1 MKNQEKIDPLLFGR
15 KVTIDFENIK
25 LEPHTELRFCKPPLN
40 NDNYKSNCDPRYLE
54 NDSRYITPEDK
65 IKFQKEYNDFLKSR
79 NENLDMIYTPITS
92 FRYEYFPEEY
102 DNYYSD
108 HENDNESLYDEDESE
123 SDNDF
128 YEEEYEFR
136 SYKK

>member
-1 MKNQEKIDPLLFGR
+1 MKNQDKIDPLLFLR

-25 LEPHTELRFCKPPLN
+25 LEPHTELRFCKCPVQTE
-40 NDNYKSNCDPRYLE
+40 YKSNCDPRYLE

-65 IKFQKEYNDFLKSR
+65 LKFQKEYDESLKIKNDRF
-79 NENLDMIYTPITS
+79 NMIYRDITPINH
-92 FRYEYFPEEY
+92 EYFPEEF
-102 DNYYSD
+102 DNYFS
-108 HENDNESLYDEDESE
+108 ENDNESFYDEDESE

-136 SYKK
+136 SVKK